1 MTDQKRT
8 TDIMAA
14 IHAQVSAQDAAQDAI
29 LASIMEG
36 KYVAPARKVQAE
48 PKDGSTPAKKA
59 AAKPRKKKAAK
70 AQS

>member
-14 IHAQVSAQDAAQDAI
+14 IQAQVSAQDAAQDAI

-36 KYVAPARKVQAE
+36 KYVAPRKVQAE
-48 PKDGSTPAKKA
+48 PKEGAAPAKKT